1 MGIGPS
7 SLHRRSS
14 SRLSGYRNSR
24 QRVLVWFHP
33 IQKGMSSSET
43 RLFPLLP
50 YLPLHK
56 KPLVSLMVVVEVMVG
71 FCWGIFVPSST
82 SCLLF
87 GEGMEV

>member
-1 MGIGPS
+1 
-7 SLHRRSS
+7 
-14 SRLSGYRNSR
+14 
-24 QRVLVWFHP
+24 
-33 IQKGMSSSET
+33 MSSSET

-87 GEGMEV
+87 GEGMEVLRAHKYLYSNFVLLF